1 MGSHRRGKARLSRSP
16 IPEEFYRAAQ
26 QKLSRERRQGVEDKG
41 DNEQVA
47 ITFEKAEEQAWR
59 DIEEYVGKMSP
70 YDVQKMVAGL
80 LKAMGY
86 HVSWVAPPGRDS
98 GIDIVAWNDPLGTKP
113 PRIKVQV
120 KREQSAVNAAVLRSF
135 MALLGDSDVGVFV
148 SAGGFTRDAEEEART
163 QQRRQVTLINLK
175 RLFELWIEHIERLDQ
190 ETRDLFP
197 LKPIYFL
204 SPKG

>member
-1 MGSHRRGKARLSRSP
+1 
-16 IPEEFYRAAQ
+16 
-26 QKLSRERRQGVEDKG
+26 
-41 DNEQVA
+41 
-47 ITFEKAEEQAWR
+47 
-59 DIEEYVGKMSP
+59 MSA
-70 YDVQKMVAGL
+70 YDFQKMVAGL

-120 KREQSAVNAAVLRSF
+120 KREQGAVNAAVLRSF

-175 RLFELWIEHIERLDQ
+175 RLFELWIEHIEKLDQ